1 MRLLSFVNPQI
12 LAKEG
17 AGDMTSTK
25 KDPVLVVLQLT
36 GANDYLNTLIPYT
49 NPLYRD
55 NRPQIGIPE
64 DQALPIDDEL
74 GFHPS
79 MALFKKLYDE
89 GKVAVIHGIGYENSP
104 RSHFRSMDIWHTC
117 EPDKVGT
124 EGWAGRVI
132 RDLDPKGENV
142 LKGVNIGQGL
152 PRALALR
159 GVPVTSVSNLETY
172 GVLNEVPAISS
183 EAERNEMLGLF
194 SRIYAPTMGT
204 GPVMDYL
211 GQIGRDALKGADI
224 IKTAPQK
231 YSSTVEYADNPIAKS
246 LKSVAQVYLADLGTQ
261 VFYTQHGNYD
271 SHFNQLP
278 LHSRLWTELS
288 IGLTNFF
295 DDLKE
300 HDAGDNLIMMLFTEF
315 GRRVRDNG
323 TGTDHGAGG
332 VAFVIGNQVK
342 GGMYGAYPSLKAED
356 LQQGDLAPNYD
367 FRGFYSTVVE
377 KWLGLDPVPIVGG
390 HFEQLNFI

>member
-1 MRLLSFVNPQI
+1 
-12 LAKEG
+12 
-17 AGDMTSTK
+17 MTSTK
-25 KDPVLVVLQLT
+25 KDPVVVVLQLS

-55 NRPQIGIPE
+55 NRPKIGIPE
-64 DQALPIDDEL
+64 DQVLPINDEL

-79 MALFKKLYDE
+79 MGLFKKLYDE
-89 GKVAVIHGIGYENSP
+89 GKVAIIHGIGYENSP

-132 RDLDPKGENV
+132 RDLDPQGENV

-152 PRALALR
+152 PRAMALR

-183 EAERNEMLGLF
+183 EAAHNEMLGLF
-194 SRIYAPTMGT
+194 SRIYAPTVGT

-231 YSSTVEYADNPIAKS
+231 YSSTVEYADNPIAKN

-332 VAFVIGNQVK
+332 VAFVISNQVK
-342 GGMYGAYPSLKAED
+342 GGMYSAYPSLKAED

-377 KWLGLDPVPIVGG
+377 KWLGLDPVPIVGR
-390 HFEQLNFI
+390 HFEQLDFI